1 MNWICTMHV
10 TKLLIV
16 INFCGIWSYAIY
28 INFGLLLESM
38 NHGSFNIIFI
48 TPLQFTK
55 TLDMQTLASSQIV
68 VLTIYRRNWGLKKP
82 FSLQKIM
89 KIGGKYGSSND

>member
-1 MNWICTMHV
+1 
-10 TKLLIV
+10 
-16 INFCGIWSYAIY
+16 
-28 INFGLLLESM
+28 M

-68 VLTIYRRNWGLKKP
+68 VLKGQYHAIFSKTLKIEKTL
-82 FSLQKIM
+82 F
-89 KIGGKYGSSND
+89 G